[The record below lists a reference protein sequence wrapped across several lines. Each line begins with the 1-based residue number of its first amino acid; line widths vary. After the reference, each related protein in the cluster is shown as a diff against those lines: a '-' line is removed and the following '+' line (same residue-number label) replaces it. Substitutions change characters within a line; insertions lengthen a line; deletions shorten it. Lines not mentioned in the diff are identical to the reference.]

1 MKQIKHFSTS
11 TIFKI
16 FKWKDILFGNIIKR
30 SKMSISCSDCIID
43 GFEYFCR
50 TRNCI
55 TSAGNSKIM
64 PLTTS
69 NKFQAMVWLTRKLNY
84 INK

>member
-1 MKQIKHFSTS
+1 MKQIKHFQLLQYLK
-11 TIFKI
+11 FLNEKI
-16 FKWKDILFGNIIKR
+16 FCLGILSNVQKL
-30 SKMSISCSDCIID
+30 SISCTDCIID

-55 TSAGNSKIM
+55 TSAGNSKM

-69 NKFQAMVWLTRKLNY
+69 NKFQAMLWLTRKLNY